1 MNAAAAKLASRVVM
15 WFFAFSVAAGGLLVS
30 LIPSLLLL
38 DPSVATLVVNREA
51 VTLAVAAAV
60 AFVLVALELRKHRY
74 LLRAIALGSRSVDP
88 LEMQELGAEPG
99 RLTRRWL
106 LPHLLAQAL
115 FLTPYR
121 PAVVGITTGTSL
133 ALLGAVVVA
142 AASLMFYVVARSLFL
157 RAIELAP
164 PEVMRE
170 VIEAAERS
178 GRARFRIQRRLRT
191 AVATPVALVAIGSA
205 LIANAHLRRAD
216 EYSRE
221 ATARAVA
228 RATLEVAP
236 GVVQSAGLEDATA
249 RGAELGFSAR
259 HTDDARA
266 YSLAQGDDGVSVL
279 STPLDVGSAVLT
291 FHGSTVPVLGLA
303 PIVVSVLSVALA
315 AMLGGALG
323 RAHSLDLEHATEGIR
338 LLGTEAVIRGG
349 RLSVRP
355 PRFSVVGELETAIER
370 LAERFRVFARAQE
383 RAILARE
390 AATRTRGLFF
400 ASVSHDLKSPLNA
413 ILGFA
418 ELVRLEA
425 LTPGQAESLD
435 VIERRGRELLALIET
450 ILDAARVEAGQL
462 SLIIE
467 PEKTSD
473 LFSDAF
479 AKARDLGGDRT
490 VEIIGEIGNGVS
502 ELSVDRVRM
511 ARALATLV
519 ALAGRQTRLG
529 SVRVRAAADH
539 RGFATIEIEVAG
551 RGRGT
556 ERLARMLTAAGQP
569 GGGEHRG
576 LALSLSLSRSIIELH
591 GGTLKAIETASGSP
605 AFQIKLALPGT
616 GPIRLPPIGQA

>member
-1 MNAAAAKLASRVVM
+1 MNPAAARLASRVVISL
-15 WFFAFSVAAGGLLVS
+15 FAFSIATGVLLVF
-30 LIPSLLLL
+30 LIPGLLLL
-38 DPSVATLVVNREA
+38 DPSVAALAVDREILA
-51 VTLAVAAAV
+51 LAVAGV
-60 AFVLVALELRKHRY
+60 VALSLVGVELRKQRF
-74 LLRAIALGSRSVDP
+74 LLRALALGSRSVEP
-88 LEMQELGAEPG
+88 FEMQELGSQPG

-106 LPHLLAQAL
+106 VPHLLAQAIFVTKL
-115 FLTPYR
+115 R
-121 PAVVGITTGTSL
+121 PGVLGITTGTSL
-133 ALLGAVVVA
+133 ALLGAVVVS
-142 AASLMFYVVARSLFL
+142 AASLLFYVVVRSLFL
-157 RAIELAP
+157 RATELAS

-170 VIEAAERS
+170 VIEIAERS

-228 RATLEVAP
+228 RATLESAP
-236 GVVQSAGLEDATA
+236 GVVESAGLDDARERA
-249 RGAELGFSAR
+249 EELGFSAR
-259 HTDDARA
+259 HVPEARR
-266 YSLAQGDDGVSVL
+266 YSVAQGDDGVSVL
-279 STPLDVGSAVLT
+279 STPLDIGSAVLR

-303 PIVVSVLSVALA
+303 PVIVALLTVVLA
-315 AMLGGALG
+315 AALGGALG

-355 PRFSVVGELETAIER
+355 PRFSVIGELEGAIER

-418 ELVRLEA
+418 ELVRLET

-435 VIERRGRELLALIET
+435 VIDRRGRELLALIET

-462 SLIIE
+462 SLIIDR
-467 PEKTSD
+467 EKTSE
-473 LFSDAF
+473 LFGDAF
-479 AKARDLGGDRT
+479 AKARDLGGDRS
-490 VEIIGEIGNGVS
+490 VEIIGEIGEGVS
-502 ELSVDRVRM
+502 ELIVDRVRM
-511 ARALATLV
+511 GRALATLV
-519 ALAGRQTRLG
+519 ALAARQARLA
-529 SVRVRAAADH
+529 SVRVRAAADGK
-539 RGFATIEIEVAG
+539 GFATIVIEVASR
-551 RGRGT
+551 RGAQ
-556 ERLARMLTAAGQP
+556 RLQRMLAAAGQP

-576 LALSLSLSRSIIELH
+576 LALSLSLARSIIELH
-591 GGTLKAIETASGSP
+591 GGSLNAVETSSGSP
-605 AFQIKLALPGT
+605 AFLVKLALP
-616 GPIRLPPIGQA
+616 PQ

>member
-1 MNAAAAKLASRVVM
+1 MNPAAAGLASRVIVSL
-15 WFFAFSVAAGGLLVS
+15 FAFSLATGVLLVF
-30 LIPSLLLL
+30 LIPGLLLL
-38 DPSVATLVVNREA
+38 DPFVAAGAVDREIVALVVA
-51 VTLAVAAAV
+51 GV
-60 AFVLVALELRKHRY
+60 VALSLVFVELRKHRF
-74 LLRAIALGSRSVDP
+74 LLRALALGSRSVEAF
-88 LEMQELGAEPG
+88 EMQELGNQPG
-99 RLTRRWL
+99 RITRRWL
-106 LPHLLAQAL
+106 IPHLMAQAI
-115 FLTPYR
+115 FITKFR
-121 PAVVGITTGTSL
+121 PAVLGITTGTSL
-133 ALLGAVVVA
+133 ALLAAVVVS
-142 AASLMFYVVARSLFL
+142 AASLLFYVVVRSLFL
-157 RAIELAP
+157 RATELAS

-228 RATLEVAP
+228 RATLESTP
-236 GVVQSAGLEDATA
+236 GVVESAGLDDAMERA
-249 RGAELGFSAR
+249 EELGFSAR
-259 HTDDARA
+259 HLPETRP
-266 YSLAQGDDGVSVL
+266 YSVVQGDEGVSVL
-279 STPLDVGSAVLT
+279 STPLDVGSAVLR

-303 PIVVSVLSVALA
+303 PVLVALLTVVLA
-315 AMLGGALG
+315 AALGGALG

-355 PRFSVVGELETAIER
+355 PRFSVVGELEGAIER

-418 ELVRLEA
+418 ELVRLET

-435 VIERRGRELLALIET
+435 VIDRRGRELLALIET

-462 SLIIE
+462 SLIIDR
-467 PEKTSD
+467 EKTSE
-473 LFSDAF
+473 LFGDAF
-479 AKARDLGGDRT
+479 AKARDLGGDRS
-490 VEIIGEIGNGVS
+490 VEIIGEIGDGVS
-502 ELSVDRVRM
+502 ELTVDRVRM
-511 ARALATLV
+511 GRALATLV
-519 ALAGRQTRLG
+519 VLAARQARLA
-529 SVRVRAAADH
+529 SVRVRAAADGK
-539 RGFATIEIEVAG
+539 GFANISIEVASR
-551 RGRGT
+551 RGVQ
-556 ERLARMLTAAGQP
+556 RLQRMLAAAGQP

-576 LALSLSLSRSIIELH
+576 LALSLSLARSIIELH
-591 GGTLKAIETASGSP
+591 GGSLTAVETSSGSP
-605 AFQIKLALPGT
+605 AFVVKLALP
-616 GPIRLPPIGQA
+616 PR

>member
-1 MNAAAAKLASRVVM
+1 MNPAAARLASRVVM
-15 WFFAFSVAAGGLLVS
+15 WLFAFSIATGVLLVF
-30 LIPSLLLL
+30 LIPGLLLL
-38 DPSVATLVVNREA
+38 DPSVAPGAVDREIM
-51 VTLAVAAAV
+51 TLAIAGV
-60 AFVLVALELRKHRY
+60 VALSLVFVELRKHRF
-74 LLRAIALGSRSVDP
+74 LLRALALGSRSVEP
-88 LEMQELGAEPG
+88 FEMQELGNQPG
-99 RLTRRWL
+99 RITRRWL
-106 LPHLLAQAL
+106 IPHLLAQAI
-115 FLTPYR
+115 FVTKFR
-121 PAVVGITTGTSL
+121 PAVLGVTTGTSL
-133 ALLGAVVVA
+133 ALLAAVVVS
-142 AASLMFYVVARSLFL
+142 AASLLFYVVVRSLFL
-157 RAIELAP
+157 RATELAS

-228 RATLEVAP
+228 RATLESTP
-236 GVVQSAGLEDATA
+236 GVVESAGLDDAMERA
-249 RGAELGFSAR
+249 EELGFSAR
-259 HTDDARA
+259 HVTETRA
-266 YSLAQGDDGVSVL
+266 YSVVQGDEGVSVL
-279 STPLDVGSAVLT
+279 STPLDVGSAVLR

-303 PIVVSVLSVALA
+303 PVIVALLTVVLA
-315 AMLGGALG
+315 AALGGALG

-355 PRFSVVGELETAIER
+355 PRFSVIGELEGAIER

-418 ELVRLEA
+418 ELVRLET

-435 VIERRGRELLALIET
+435 VIDRRGRELLALIET

-467 PEKTSD
+467 REKTSE
-473 LFSDAF
+473 LFGDAF
-479 AKARDLGGDRT
+479 AKARDLGGDRS
-490 VEIIGEIGNGVS
+490 VDIIGEIGDGVS
-502 ELSVDRVRM
+502 ELTVDRVRM

-519 ALAGRQTRLG
+519 VLAARQARLA
-529 SVRVRAAADH
+529 SVRVRAAADGK
-539 RGFATIEIEVAG
+539 GFANISVEVASR
-551 RGRGT
+551 RGAQ
-556 ERLARMLTAAGQP
+556 RLVRMLAAAGQP

-576 LALSLSLSRSIIELH
+576 LALSLSLARSIIELH
-591 GGTLKAIETASGSP
+591 GGSLNAVETSSGSP
-605 AFQIKLALPGT
+605 AFVVKLALP
-616 GPIRLPPIGQA
+616 PR

>member
-1 MNAAAAKLASRVVM
+1 MNPAAARLASRVVM
-15 WFFAFSVAAGGLLVS
+15 SLFAFSIANAVLIVF
-30 LIPSLLLL
+30 LIPGLLLL
-38 DPSVATLVVNREA
+38 DPAA
-51 VTLAVAAAV
+51 GAAAV
-60 AFVLVALELRKHRY
+60 DREIIALTVAGTVALSLVVVELRKHRF
-74 LLRAIALGSRSVDP
+74 LLRALALGSRAVEAF
-88 LEMQELGAEPG
+88 EMQELGSEPG

-106 LPHLLAQAL
+106 IPHLVAQAM
-115 FLTPYR
+115 FVTKYR
-121 PAVVGITTGTSL
+121 PGVLGITTGTSL

-142 AASLMFYVVARSLFL
+142 AASLLFYVVVRSLFL
-157 RAIELAP
+157 RATELAS

-170 VIEAAERS
+170 VVEAAERS

-228 RATLEVAP
+228 RATLETAP
-236 GVVQSAGLEDATA
+236 GVVESAGLDDAIA
-249 RGAELGFSAR
+249 SAEELGFSAR
-259 HTDDARA
+259 RSPDARP
-266 YSLAQGDDGVSVL
+266 YSVAQGDDGISVL
-279 STPLDVGSAVLT
+279 STPLDQGSAVLR
-291 FHGSTVPVLGLA
+291 FHGSTVPVLGMA
-303 PIVVSVLSVALA
+303 PMIVALLTVVLA
-315 AMLGGALG
+315 AALGGALG
-323 RAHSLDLEHATEGIR
+323 RAHSVDLEHATEGVR

-355 PRFSVVGELETAIER
+355 PRFSAVGELESAIER
-370 LAERFRVFARAQE
+370 LAERFSVFARAQE

-418 ELVRLEA
+418 ELVRLET

-435 VIERRGRELLALIET
+435 VIDRRGRELLALIET

-467 PEKTSD
+467 REKTSE
-473 LFSDAF
+473 LFGDAF
-479 AKARDLGGDRT
+479 SKARDLGGDRSME
-490 VEIIGEIGNGVS
+490 VVGEIGDGVS
-502 ELSVDRVRM
+502 ELIVDRVRM

-519 ALAGRQTRLG
+519 ALAARQARLA
-529 SVRVRAAADH
+529 SVRVRAAAD
-539 RGFATIEIEVAG
+539 GKGYATIQIEVASR
-551 RGRGT
+551 RGVQ
-556 ERLARMLTAAGQP
+556 RLQRMLAAAGQP

-576 LALSLSLSRSIIELH
+576 LALSLSLARSIIELH
-591 GGTLKAIETASGSP
+591 SGTLTAVETSSGSP
-605 AFQIKLALPGT
+605 AFLV
-616 GPIRLPPIGQA
+616 RLPLPTR

>member
-1 MNAAAAKLASRVVM
+1 MSL
-15 WFFAFSVAAGGLLVS
+15 FAFSIATGVLLVF
-30 LIPSLLLL
+30 LIPRLLLL
-38 DPSVATLVVNREA
+38 DTPVAAGAVDREILA
-51 VTLAVAAAV
+51 LAVAGI
-60 AFVLVALELRKHRY
+60 VALSFVGVELRKHRF
-74 LLRAIALGSRSVDP
+74 LLRALSLGSRSVEAF
-88 LEMQELGAEPG
+88 EMQELGNQPG

-106 LPHLLAQAL
+106 IPHLFAQAIFVTKL
-115 FLTPYR
+115 R
-121 PAVVGITTGTSL
+121 PGVLGITTGTSL

-142 AASLMFYVVARSLFL
+142 AASLLFYVVVRSLFL
-157 RAIELAP
+157 KATELAS

-228 RATLEVAP
+228 RATLESTP
-236 GVVQSAGLEDATA
+236 GVVESAGLRDAMERA
-249 RGAELGFSAR
+249 EELGFSAR
-259 HTDDARA
+259 HLPDPRP
-266 YSLAQGDDGVSVL
+266 YSVAQGDDGVSVL
-279 STPLDVGSAVLT
+279 ATPLDLGSAVLR

-303 PIVVSVLSVALA
+303 PVIVALLTVVLA
-315 AMLGGALG
+315 AALGGALG
-323 RAHSLDLEHATEGIR
+323 RAHSQDLEHATDGIR

-355 PRFSVVGELETAIER
+355 PRFSVVGELEGAIER

-418 ELVRLEA
+418 ELVRLET

-435 VIERRGRELLALIET
+435 VIDRRGRELLALIET

-467 PEKTSD
+467 REKTSE
-473 LFSDAF
+473 LFGDAF
-479 AKARDLGGDRT
+479 AKARDLGGDRS
-490 VEIIGEIGNGVS
+490 VEIIGEIGDGVS
-502 ELSVDRVRM
+502 ELIVDRVRM
-511 ARALATLV
+511 GRALATLV
-519 ALAGRQTRLG
+519 ALAARQARLA
-529 SVRVRAAADH
+529 SVRVRASADGK
-539 RGFATIEIEVAG
+539 GFATIQIEVTTR
-551 RGRGT
+551 RGAQ
-556 ERLARMLTAAGQP
+556 RLQRMLAAAGQP

-576 LALSLSLSRSIIELH
+576 LALSLSLARSIIELH
-591 GGTLKAIETASGSP
+591 GGSLAAVETSSGSP
-605 AFQIKLALPGT
+605 AFLVKLALP
-616 GPIRLPPIGQA
+616 PQ

>member
-1 MNAAAAKLASRVVM
+1 MNPAAAKLASRVVM
-15 WFFAFSVAAGGLLVS
+15 WFFAFSVAAGALLLSV
-30 LIPSLLLL
+30 IPTLLLL
-38 DPSVATLVVNREA
+38 DPGVAAIAIDREA
-51 VTLAVAAAV
+51 TALAVAGAA
-60 AFVLVALELRKHRY
+60 ALVLVVTRLRKHRY
-74 LLRAIALGSRSVDP
+74 LLRAIALGSRSLEP

-106 LPHLLAQAL
+106 IPHLLAQAV
-115 FLTPYR
+115 FLSPYK
-121 PAVVGITTGTSL
+121 PAVLGITTGTSL

-142 AASLMFYVVARSLFL
+142 AASLLFYVVARSLFL
-157 RAIELAP
+157 RAVELAP

-170 VIEAAERS
+170 VVEAAERS

-236 GVVQSAGLEDATA
+236 GVVESAGLDDAIA
-249 RGAELGFSAR
+249 RGEELGFSGH
-259 HTDDARA
+259 HTDDIRA

-279 STPLDVGSAVLT
+279 STPLDVGSAVIR
-291 FHGSTVPVLGLA
+291 FHGSTVPVLGFA
-303 PIVVSVLSVALA
+303 PMLVALLTVGLA
-315 AMLGGALG
+315 GALGGALG
-323 RAHSLDLEHATEGIR
+323 RAHSIDLEHATEGVR

-355 PRFSVVGELETAIER
+355 PRFGVVGELESAIER

-418 ELVRLEA
+418 ELVRLET
-425 LTPGQAESLD
+425 LTEGQAESLA
-435 VIERRGRELLALIET
+435 VIDRRGRELLALIET

-462 SLIIE
+462 SLIIDR
-467 PEKTSD
+467 EKTSE
-473 LFSDAF
+473 LFGEAF
-479 AKARDLGGDRT
+479 SKARDLGGDRT
-490 VEIIGEIGNGVS
+490 VEIIGEIGDGVS
-502 ELSVDRVRM
+502 ELNVDRVRM

-519 ALAGRQTRLG
+519 ALAARQTRLA
-529 SVRVRAAADH
+529 SVRVRAQSDGK
-539 RGFATIEIEVAG
+539 GFARIEIEVAN
-551 RGRGT
+551 RQGT
-556 ERLARMLTAAGQP
+556 ARLARMLTAAGQP

-576 LALSLSLSRSIIELH
+576 LALSLSLARSIIELH
-591 GGTLKAIETASGSP
+591 SGTLTAIETRSGSP
-605 AFQIKLALPGT
+605 AFLA
-616 GPIRLPPIGQA
+616 RLPLPPTS

>member
-1 MNAAAAKLASRVVM
+1 MNPAAARLASRVIVSL
-15 WFFAFSVAAGGLLVS
+15 FAFSIATGVLLVF
-30 LIPSLLLL
+30 LIPGLLLL
-38 DPSVATLVVNREA
+38 DPFVAAGAVDREIIA
-51 VTLAVAAAV
+51 LAVAGV
-60 AFVLVALELRKHRY
+60 VALSLVFVELRKHRF
-74 LLRAIALGSRSVDP
+74 LLRALALGSRSVEAF
-88 LEMQELGAEPG
+88 EMQELGNQPG
-99 RLTRRWL
+99 RITRRWL
-106 LPHLLAQAL
+106 IPHLLAQAI
-115 FLTPYR
+115 FITKFR
-121 PAVVGITTGTSL
+121 PAVLGITTGTSL
-133 ALLGAVVVA
+133 ALLAAVVVS
-142 AASLMFYVVARSLFL
+142 AASLLFYVVVRSLFL
-157 RAIELAP
+157 RAMELAS

-228 RATLEVAP
+228 RATLESTP
-236 GVVQSAGLEDATA
+236 GVVESAGLDDAMERA
-249 RGAELGFSAR
+249 EELGFSAR
-259 HTDDARA
+259 HLPETRP
-266 YSLAQGDDGVSVL
+266 YSVVQGDEGVSVL
-279 STPLDVGSAVLT
+279 STPLDLGSAVLR

-303 PIVVSVLSVALA
+303 PVLIALLTVVLA
-315 AMLGGALG
+315 AALGGALG

-355 PRFSVVGELETAIER
+355 PRFSIVGELEGAIER

-413 ILGFA
+413 ILGFT
-418 ELVRLEA
+418 ELVRLET

-435 VIERRGRELLALIET
+435 VIDRRGRELLALIET

-467 PEKTSD
+467 REKTSE
-473 LFSDAF
+473 LFGDAF
-479 AKARDLGGDRT
+479 AKARDLGGDRS
-490 VEIIGEIGNGVS
+490 VEIIGEIGDGVS
-502 ELSVDRVRM
+502 ELTVDRVRM
-511 ARALATLV
+511 GRALATLV
-519 ALAGRQTRLG
+519 VLAARQARLA
-529 SVRVRAAADH
+529 SVRVRAAADGK
-539 RGFATIEIEVAG
+539 GFANISVEVASR
-551 RGRGT
+551 RGAQ
-556 ERLARMLTAAGQP
+556 RLQRMLAAAGQP

-576 LALSLSLSRSIIELH
+576 LALSLSLARSIIELH
-591 GGTLKAIETASGSP
+591 GGSLNAVETSSGSP
-605 AFQIKLALPGT
+605 AFVVKLALP
-616 GPIRLPPIGQA
+616 PR